1 MRTSY
6 GDPVEIGIIGS
17 GKVGQALGSWFAA
30 ADASVGF
37 SSRDPIHA
45 EEAALKAGQGAKAM
59 SVADLVHNCDVV
71 FLTLP
76 YDDVSEVLRSVGGAL
91 NSKIIVD
98 VTNPVTQ
105 DRQELKIGHT
115 TSGAEEIAR
124 QFPSALVVKAFNST
138 FAEIYEARLTKIAGQ
153 AITIFYAGD
162 DASAKEKVKQLI
174 LRLGFD
180 AVDTGPLLSARCLE
194 PMSLLNIRLGRFLG
208 FGTTIGFS
216 LVRR

>member
-1 MRTSY
+1 MVT
-6 GDPVEIGIIGS
+6 PMEIGIIGS

-30 ADASVGF
+30 AGTSVAF
-37 SSRDPIHA
+37 SSRDAAHA
-45 EEAALKAGQGAKAM
+45 EEAALKAGHEAKAM
-59 SVADLVHNCDVV
+59 SVADLVRNCDVV

-76 YDDVSEVLRSVGGAL
+76 YDDVSEVLQSVGGGL
-91 NSKIIVD
+91 NSRIIVD

-124 QFPSALVVKAFNST
+124 QFPCALIVKAFNST

-174 LRLGFD
+174 QRLGFD
-180 AVDTGPLLSARCLE
+180 AVDAGPLLSARCLE

-216 LVRR
+216 LLRK

>member
-1 MRTSY
+1 MVT
-6 GDPVEIGIIGS
+6 PVEIGIIGS

-45 EEAALKAGQGAKAM
+45 EEAALKAGQGAKGH
-59 SVADLVHNCDVV
+59 VCRGLVHNCDVV

-162 DASAKEKVKQLI
+162 DASAKEKVKRLI

>member
-1 MRTSY
+1 MVT
-6 GDPVEIGIIGS
+6 PVEIGIIGS

-124 QFPSALVVKAFNST
+124 QFPSAL
-138 FAEIYEARLTKIAGQ
+138 AGQ

-162 DASAKEKVKQLI
+162 DASAKEKVKRLI

-216 LVRR
+216 LVRK

>member
-1 MRTSY
+1 MVT
-6 GDPVEIGIIGS
+6 PVEIGIIGS

-76 YDDVSEVLRSVGGAL
+76 YDDVSKVLRSVGGAL

-138 FAEIYEARLTKIAGQ
+138 FAEIYEARLTKIAGR

-162 DASAKEKVKQLI
+162 DAAAKEKVKQLI

-180 AVDTGPLLSARCLE
+180 AVDTGPLSSARCLE

-208 FGTTIGFS
+208 FGTAIGFS